1 LGGQQESWGIR
12 NNVRLNRKKAMAFGS
27 NMRNIGPLAVVTGAS
42 SGIGRALVLR
52 LAAEGYRVGLIARR
66 RDAIETVTATIAAG
80 GGEAVAAVADVGDR
94 AALRAA
100 IAEVESQLGAV
111 DVMVA
116 NAGFGA
122 PTQLDPLNT
131 PDVEETIRVNVL
143 GVIYS
148 VEAVLPGMLARG
160 HGHVLA
166 ISSLAAFKGL
176 PGESAYCASKAAVN
190 AYMEGLR
197 IALRPKGVVVT
208 TVCPG
213 FVKTPMTK
221 MNSAAM
227 PFSMSADAAARR
239 IAGLIARR
247 RGGVDRFPLPMVLL
261 ISLIAR
267 LPDSIVARL
276 VRAEPGSET
285 GGEAEFEPTAPE
297 GRR

>member
-1 LGGQQESWGIR
+1 MI
-12 NNVRLNRKKAMAFGS
+12 
-27 NMRNIGPLAVVTGAS
+27 VTGAS
-42 SGIGRALVLR
+42 SGIGRALALR
-52 LAAEGYRVGLIARR
+52 LGAEGYRVGLIARR
-66 RDAIETVTATIAAG
+66 RDELEAATATITAAG
-80 GGEAVAAVADVGDR
+80 GAAVAAVADVGDR

-100 IAEVESQLGAV
+100 IAVVESRLGPV

-122 PTQLDPLNT
+122 PTRLDPLNT
-131 PDVEETIRVNVL
+131 PDVEQTIRVNVL

-148 VEAVLPGMLARG
+148 IEAVLPGMLARG
-160 HGHVLA
+160 RGHLLA

-213 FVKTPMTK
+213 FVETPMTP

-227 PFSMSADAAARR
+227 PFLMSADAAARR

-247 RGGVDRFPLPMVLL
+247 RGGVGSLPAADGAPHVPDRPPAGRARRPPRPRR
-261 ISLIAR
+261 AR
-267 LPDSIVARL
+267 L
-276 VRAEPGSET
+276 
-285 GGEAEFEPTAPE
+285 
-297 GRR
+297 